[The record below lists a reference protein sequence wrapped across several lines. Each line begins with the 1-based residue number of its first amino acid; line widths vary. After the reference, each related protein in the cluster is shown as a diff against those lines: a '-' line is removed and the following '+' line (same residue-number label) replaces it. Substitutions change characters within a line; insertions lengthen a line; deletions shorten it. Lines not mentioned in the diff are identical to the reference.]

1 MIIQNILCIVEVAKQ
16 GIVRLIARIR
26 AMQDIYFDLQ
36 ALVHEAL
43 NLQLMMQIQ
52 RLRQTIPP
60 LPHLILAMYANM
72 G

>member
-1 MIIQNILCIVEVAKQ
+1 MEVAKQ
-16 GIVRLIARIR
+16 GIVRLIASIR
-26 AMQDIYFDLQ
+26 AMQDIYCDLQ

-60 LPHLILAMYANM
+60 LPHLILVMYVDISYLLLIM
-72 G
+72 KS